1 MIFHKKLQPKLFFS
15 LFLVLFWTIQ
25 IIGDSLTL
33 VNGDKL
39 TGKIQYLSNKKIL
52 LKTSYAGTLE
62 INWSMLDL
70 LKSDDQFDV
79 EVETG
84 RLYRGKIFLSE
95 GRLKITSNQ
104 KKVLLAQD
112 LIIGITPQ
120 IEEQRS
126 SWQRVDGNLDL
137 GYNLTRGNAHL
148 NQSSL
153 LANGEYKY
161 EDYKITGDLASIFSR
176 QDNADA
182 TSRQSA
188 DVRFDWFVNPQLF
201 RFFLGSFEH
210 NDQQQLNFRTTLGGG
225 LGRTLIKRKN
235 TELYLLGGVTFM
247 AERFRQNNGTRP
259 STTGSGESLTGLDLR
274 ADLFGWALFT
284 STISALPN
292 LNALGQYRLEYDST
306 LRFPLFKNL
315 SWSVSFYDRFISNPP
330 TTVKKNDYGLI
341 SSFGIGF

>member
-1 MIFHKKLQPKLFFS
+1 VIFQKKLKPKIFFS

-39 TGKIQYLSNKKIL
+39 TGKIQYLSNKRIL
-52 LKTSYAGTLE
+52 LKTNYAGTLK
-62 INWSMLDL
+62 IDWSMLDL

-84 RLYRGKIFLSE
+84 RFYRGKIFLSE
-95 GRLKITSNQ
+95 GRLQITGNQ

-126 SWQRVDGNLDL
+126 AWQRVDGNLDL

-153 LANGEYKY
+153 LAKGEYKY

-176 QDNADA
+176 QDNTDA

-188 DVRFDWFVNPQLF
+188 DVRLDWFVNPQLF

-210 NDQQQLNFRTTLGGG
+210 NDQQLLNFRTTLGGG
-225 LGRTLIKRKN
+225 LGRTLIKSKN

-247 AERFRQNNGTRP
+247 AERFRQNNENNP
-259 STTGSGESLTGLDLR
+259 STAGSGESLTGLDLR
-274 ADLFGWALFT
+274 TDLFGWALFT

-292 LNALGQYRLEYDST
+292 LNALGQYRLEFDST

-330 TTVKKNDYGLI
+330 STVKKNDYGLV